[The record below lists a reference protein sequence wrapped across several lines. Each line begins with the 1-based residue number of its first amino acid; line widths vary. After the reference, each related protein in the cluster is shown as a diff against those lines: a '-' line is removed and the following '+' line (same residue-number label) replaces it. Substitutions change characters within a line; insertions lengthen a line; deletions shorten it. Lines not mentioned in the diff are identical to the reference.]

1 MSASLFV
8 LPAAIP
14 SSAQTFRWSAH
25 DLVVLG
31 VFSAA
36 AKLSTLVVAL
46 AGGGI
51 NPVTLLLKNLIF
63 TTMLVVMLYK
73 VRTPGTLVLFVLVNM
88 LISMLLLGGSIT
100 LLPSMLGGALLGEA
114 AAFAAGDHVD
124 VTGISKGH
132 GYAGVVKRHGAHTL
146 KATHGTGPVGRHAGS
161 MGSGTDPSRIF
172 KGKIGA
178 GHMGVDQVTVMNL
191 DVVKV
196 DPELNMIVVRGAVP
210 GPKGGLVTI
219 RSTAK
224 TIIVKKGD
232 AGISANPQKASAR
245 VNPQKAS
252 ARR

>member
-114 AAFAAGDHVD
+114 AAFAAG
-124 VTGISKGH
+124 GLL
-132 GYAGVVKRHGAHTL
+132 RPW
-146 KATHGTGPVGRHAGS
+146 GPVLAVGVYDLSSKIFSLGMSWLARRESPAMLVPVAIIVALGYVGSFMGLFSGVRAVRELRHAG
-161 MGSGTDPSRIF
+161 
-172 KGKIGA
+172 
-178 GHMGVDQVTVMNL
+178 
-191 DVVKV
+191 
-196 DPELNMIVVRGAVP
+196 IVR
-210 GPKGGLVTI
+210 
-219 RSTAK
+219 
-224 TIIVKKGD
+224 
-232 AGISANPQKASAR
+232 N
-245 VNPQKAS
+245 
-252 ARR
+252 

>member
-1 MSASLFV
+1 MSASPV
-8 LPAAIP
+8 RPPSAIP

-114 AAFAAGDHVD
+114 AAFAAG
-124 VTGISKGH
+124 GLL
-132 GYAGVVKRHGAHTL
+132 RPW
-146 KATHGTGPVGRHAGS
+146 GPVLAVGVHDLSSKILSLGMSWLTLRESPAMLVPVAVIVALGYVGSFMGLFSGVRAVRELRHAG
-161 MGSGTDPSRIF
+161 
-172 KGKIGA
+172 
-178 GHMGVDQVTVMNL
+178 
-191 DVVKV
+191 
-196 DPELNMIVVRGAVP
+196 IV
-210 GPKGGLVTI
+210 
-219 RSTAK
+219 RS
-224 TIIVKKGD
+224 
-232 AGISANPQKASAR
+232 
-245 VNPQKAS
+245 
-252 ARR
+252 

>member
-51 NPVTLLLKNLIF
+51 NPVTLLLMNLIF

-114 AAFAAGDHVD
+114 AAFAAG
-124 VTGISKGH
+124 GLL
-132 GYAGVVKRHGAHTL
+132 RPW
-146 KATHGTGPVGRHAGS
+146 GPVLAVGVYDLSSKIFSLGMSWLALRESPAMLVPVAIIVALGYVGSFMGLFSGVRAVRELRHAG
-161 MGSGTDPSRIF
+161 
-172 KGKIGA
+172 
-178 GHMGVDQVTVMNL
+178 
-191 DVVKV
+191 
-196 DPELNMIVVRGAVP
+196 IVR
-210 GPKGGLVTI
+210 
-219 RSTAK
+219 
-224 TIIVKKGD
+224 
-232 AGISANPQKASAR
+232 N
-245 VNPQKAS
+245 
-252 ARR
+252 

>member
-1 MSASLFV
+1 MSASPV
-8 LPAAIP
+8 RPPSAIP

-114 AAFAAGDHVD
+114 AAFAAG
-124 VTGISKGH
+124 GLL
-132 GYAGVVKRHGAHTL
+132 RPW
-146 KATHGTGPVGRHAGS
+146 GPVLAVGVHDLSSKILSLGMSWLTLRESPAMLVPVAIIVALGYVGSFMGLFSGVRAVRELRHAG
-161 MGSGTDPSRIF
+161 
-172 KGKIGA
+172 
-178 GHMGVDQVTVMNL
+178 
-191 DVVKV
+191 
-196 DPELNMIVVRGAVP
+196 IV
-210 GPKGGLVTI
+210 
-219 RSTAK
+219 RS
-224 TIIVKKGD
+224 
-232 AGISANPQKASAR
+232 
-245 VNPQKAS
+245 
-252 ARR
+252 

>member
-46 AGGGI
+46 AGGGS

-114 AAFAAGDHVD
+114 AAFAAG
-124 VTGISKGH
+124 GLL
-132 GYAGVVKRHGAHTL
+132 RPW
-146 KATHGTGPVGRHAGS
+146 GPVLAVGVYDLSSKIFSLGMSWLALRESPAMLVPVAIIVALGYVGSFMGLFSGVRAVRELRHAG
-161 MGSGTDPSRIF
+161 
-172 KGKIGA
+172 
-178 GHMGVDQVTVMNL
+178 
-191 DVVKV
+191 
-196 DPELNMIVVRGAVP
+196 IVR
-210 GPKGGLVTI
+210 
-219 RSTAK
+219 
-224 TIIVKKGD
+224 
-232 AGISANPQKASAR
+232 N
-245 VNPQKAS
+245 
-252 ARR
+252 

>member
-114 AAFAAGDHVD
+114 AAFAAG
-124 VTGISKGH
+124 GLL
-132 GYAGVVKRHGAHTL
+132 RPW
-146 KATHGTGPVGRHAGS
+146 GPVLAVGVYALSSKIFSLGMSWLALRESPAMLVPVAIIVALGYVGSFMGLFSGVRAVRELRHAG
-161 MGSGTDPSRIF
+161 
-172 KGKIGA
+172 
-178 GHMGVDQVTVMNL
+178 
-191 DVVKV
+191 
-196 DPELNMIVVRGAVP
+196 IVR
-210 GPKGGLVTI
+210 
-219 RSTAK
+219 
-224 TIIVKKGD
+224 
-232 AGISANPQKASAR
+232 N
-245 VNPQKAS
+245 
-252 ARR
+252 

>member
-114 AAFAAGDHVD
+114 AAFAAG
-124 VTGISKGH
+124 GLL
-132 GYAGVVKRHGAHTL
+132 RPW
-146 KATHGTGPVGRHAGS
+146 GPVLAVGVYDLSSKIFSLGMSWLALRESPAMLVPVAIIVALGYVGSFMGLFSGVRAVRELRHAG
-161 MGSGTDPSRIF
+161 
-172 KGKIGA
+172 
-178 GHMGVDQVTVMNL
+178 
-191 DVVKV
+191 
-196 DPELNMIVVRGAVP
+196 IVR
-210 GPKGGLVTI
+210 
-219 RSTAK
+219 
-224 TIIVKKGD
+224 
-232 AGISANPQKASAR
+232 N
-245 VNPQKAS
+245 
-252 ARR
+252 

>member
-14 SSAQTFRWSAH
+14 SSVQTFRWSAH

-114 AAFAAGDHVD
+114 AAFAAG
-124 VTGISKGH
+124 GLL
-132 GYAGVVKRHGAHTL
+132 RPW
-146 KATHGTGPVGRHAGS
+146 GPVLAVGVYDLSSKVFSLGMSWLALRESPAMLVPVAIIVALGYVGSFMGLFSGVRAVRELRHAG
-161 MGSGTDPSRIF
+161 
-172 KGKIGA
+172 
-178 GHMGVDQVTVMNL
+178 
-191 DVVKV
+191 
-196 DPELNMIVVRGAVP
+196 IVR
-210 GPKGGLVTI
+210 
-219 RSTAK
+219 
-224 TIIVKKGD
+224 
-232 AGISANPQKASAR
+232 N
-245 VNPQKAS
+245 
-252 ARR
+252 

>member
-114 AAFAAGDHVD
+114 AAFAAG
-124 VTGISKGH
+124 GLL
-132 GYAGVVKRHGAHTL
+132 RPW
-146 KATHGTGPVGRHAGS
+146 GPVLAVGVYDLSSKIFSLGMSWLALRESPAVLVPVAIIVALGYVGSFMGLFSGVRAVRELRHAG
-161 MGSGTDPSRIF
+161 
-172 KGKIGA
+172 
-178 GHMGVDQVTVMNL
+178 
-191 DVVKV
+191 
-196 DPELNMIVVRGAVP
+196 IVR
-210 GPKGGLVTI
+210 
-219 RSTAK
+219 
-224 TIIVKKGD
+224 
-232 AGISANPQKASAR
+232 N
-245 VNPQKAS
+245 
-252 ARR
+252 

>member
-114 AAFAAGDHVD
+114 AAFAAG
-124 VTGISKGH
+124 GLL
-132 GYAGVVKRHGAHTL
+132 RPW
-146 KATHGTGPVGRHAGS
+146 GPVLAVGVSDLSSKIFSLGMSWLALRESPAMLVPVAIIVALGYVGSFMGLFSGVRAVRELRHAG
-161 MGSGTDPSRIF
+161 
-172 KGKIGA
+172 
-178 GHMGVDQVTVMNL
+178 
-191 DVVKV
+191 
-196 DPELNMIVVRGAVP
+196 IVR
-210 GPKGGLVTI
+210 
-219 RSTAK
+219 
-224 TIIVKKGD
+224 
-232 AGISANPQKASAR
+232 N
-245 VNPQKAS
+245 
-252 ARR
+252 